1 MAYKLID
8 KDQEKAKNEILAI
21 NQISKD
27 TLIKVRNIIENL
39 KSQSFEEEVQ
49 SIKNVLK
56 DANIQFE
63 LKNIRKVNVL
73 NPTKQSILSMILR
86 EAINN
91 VIKHANASKICCEVR
106 QEKNE
111 LYLIIQDNGKG
122 LNDTEDIKL
131 ESIENRVQF
140 LNGKLEIKDKSG
152 MHIRIIIPREDIK

>member
-1 MAYKLID
+1 MC
-8 KDQEKAKNEILAI
+8 
-21 NQISKD
+21 
-27 TLIKVRNIIENL
+27 
-39 KSQSFEEEVQ
+39 
-49 SIKNVLK
+49 
-56 DANIQFE
+56 
-63 LKNIRKVNVL
+63 IRD
-73 NPTKQSILSMILR
+73 S
-86 EAINN
+86 NN

-152 MHIRIIIPREDIK
+152 MYIRIIIPREDIK